1 MTAGGALRG
10 PIIATVEMRILWTV
24 AVSSP
29 TASTMWIGIPAGISP
44 DINYGNNALYVYP
57 DGDFY
62 TIIYGMDWDSC
73 GNISTIKNSKF
84 RSPYVY
90 VYYHNYAYHVD
101 DDGHVVYSHVYWN
114 NSCEIFIY

>member
-1 MTAGGALRG
+1 
-10 PIIATVEMRILWTV
+10 
-24 AVSSP
+24 
-29 TASTMWIGIPAGISP
+29 
-44 DINYGNNALYVYP
+44 
-57 DGDFY
+57 
-62 TIIYGMDWDSC
+62 MDWDSC